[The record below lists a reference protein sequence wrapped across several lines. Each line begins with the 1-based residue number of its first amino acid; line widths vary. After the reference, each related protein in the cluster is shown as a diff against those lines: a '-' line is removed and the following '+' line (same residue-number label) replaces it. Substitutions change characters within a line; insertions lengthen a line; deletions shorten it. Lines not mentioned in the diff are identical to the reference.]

1 MVVYCI
7 IFIIKTGRSFYE
19 FVKKGKELAV
29 DIKTGCED
37 FWLNLQAKANLKDAD
52 INKKQNLQ
60 INANPLRDLKA
71 EEQGENIVFTMD
83 AIPCDDVPKFNLE
96 AGISKAKL
104 EDMFN
109 GGLEQALP
117 ELIEKSGFKF

>member
-1 MVVYCI
+1 MKKYLKRFSYLLLVFVLVLVN
-7 IFIIKTGRSFYE
+7 FTMPKEVEEVEAKT
-19 FVKKGKELAV
+19 
-29 DIKTGCED
+29 
-37 FWLNLQAKANLKDAD
+37 
-52 INKKQNLQ
+52 
-60 INANPLRDLKA
+60 LRDLKA